1 MSQSPQR
8 SLHMSDLQSPKKSK
22 REREASD
29 IDFSAQCAASNKEIE
44 SLRYDIQLLMTKAH
58 AYCKDTGVST
68 DGPILP
74 STPPRYSCSN
84 VSTPGS
90 PFSMNGSFMNS
101 SSRSR
106 K

>member
-1 MSQSPQR
+1 MSTNQR

-22 REREASD
+22 RERETSD
-29 IDFSAQCAASNKEIE
+29 LEFAAQCAASNKEIE
-44 SLRYDIQLLMTKAH
+44 SLRYDVQLLMTKAH

-74 STPPRYSCSN
+74 STPPRYLAGQT
-84 VSTPGS
+84 TPNGS
-90 PFSMNGSFMNS
+90 PFMSPY
-101 SSRSR
+101 

>member
-1 MSQSPQR
+1 MSSSQR

-22 REREASD
+22 KEREASD
-29 IDFSAQCAASNKEIE
+29 LDFAAQCAASNKEIE
-44 SLRYDIQLLMTKAH
+44 SLRYDVQLLMTKAH

-74 STPPRYSCSN
+74 STPPRYLAGQPTGPN
-84 VSTPGS
+84 GS
-90 PFSMNGSFMNS
+90 PFMKSY
-101 SSRSR
+101 